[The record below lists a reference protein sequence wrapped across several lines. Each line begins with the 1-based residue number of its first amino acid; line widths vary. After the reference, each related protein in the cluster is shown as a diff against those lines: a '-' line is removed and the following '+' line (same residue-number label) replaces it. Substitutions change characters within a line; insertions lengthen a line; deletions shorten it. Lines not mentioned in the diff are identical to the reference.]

1 MFAHPASFVRELDH
15 RSSDGLD
22 VRLLW
27 SEYDGRVAVVVHDAR
42 TGDAFS
48 VAVLP
53 HDRAVE
59 VFEHPFAYAAARGI
73 PTSDLELELM
83 LDAPSAG

>member
-1 MFAHPASFVRELDH
+1 MIAHPATLVCELDH
-15 RSSDGLD
+15 RTCDGLD

-48 VAVLP
+48 VPVLA
-53 HDRAVE
+53 HDRATE
-59 VFEHPFAYAAARGI
+59 VFDDPFAYAAARGI
-73 PTSDLELELM
+73 ATSDLELELM
-83 LDAPSAG
+83 LDAPLAG